1 MKETAIDFLKGLVI
15 GSINVIPGVSGGTMA
30 VILGIFEKLT
40 ESISCFVSAP
50 RAKKYEYLKF
60 LAAVGIGMGI
70 GIVAFTNIVLYFL
83 TRWPRATAVVFI
95 LMVLP
100 SIPLIVKGLDKKNG
114 KNILFFVAG
123 LILTGIFVFLDA
135 KYGSKEGGIGTPVVV
150 TTGYCVKMLVCGAI
164 AAGAMIIPGI
174 SGSLILLILGEYHHI
189 IGFVG
194 DLAKIPTLLK
204 GYRGFGAFVGELHLI
219 PVLFFGVGVIL
230 GLLFV
235 AKLLNFLLQRYKGP
249 TLFFI
254 TGLVI
259 VSLYQIWL
267 KLS

>member
-1 MKETAIDFLKGLVI
+1 
-15 GSINVIPGVSGGTMA
+15 
-30 VILGIFEKLT
+30 
-40 ESISCFVSAP
+40 
-50 RAKKYEYLKF
+50 
-60 LAAVGIGMGI
+60 
-70 GIVAFTNIVLYFL
+70 
-83 TRWPRATAVVFI
+83 
-95 LMVLP
+95 
-100 SIPLIVKGLDKKNG
+100 
-114 KNILFFVAG
+114 
-123 LILTGIFVFLDA
+123 
-135 KYGSKEGGIGTPVVV
+135 
-150 TTGYCVKMLVCGAI
+150 
-164 AAGAMIIPGI
+164 MIIPGI

-204 GYRGFGAFVGELHLI
+204 SYRGFGAFVGELHLI

-235 AKLLNFLLQRYKGP
+235 AKLLNFLLRRYKGP

>member
-1 MKETAIDFLKGLVI
+1 LKETAIDFLKGLVI

-40 ESISCFVSAP
+40 ESISCFVGAA
-50 RAKKYEYLKF
+50 RAKKLQYVKF
-60 LAAVGIGMGI
+60 LAAVGIGMAI
-70 GIVAFTNIVLYFL
+70 GIVTFTNIVLYFL

-100 SIPLIVKGLDKKNG
+100 SIPLIVKGLDKKDP
-114 KNILFFVAG
+114 KNIGFFVLG

-135 KYGSKEGGIGTPVVV
+135 RYGAGEGGVGAPVAV
-150 TTGYCVKMLVCGAI
+150 TAAYCVKMLLCGAV

-194 DLAKIPTLLK
+194 DLAKLPALL
-204 GYRGFGAFVGELHLI
+204 GAFPGLSAFARELHLI
-219 PVLFFGVGVIL
+219 PVFFFGIGVLL
-230 GLLFV
+230 GLVFV
-235 AKLLNFLLQRYKGP
+235 AKLLNFLLRKYKGP